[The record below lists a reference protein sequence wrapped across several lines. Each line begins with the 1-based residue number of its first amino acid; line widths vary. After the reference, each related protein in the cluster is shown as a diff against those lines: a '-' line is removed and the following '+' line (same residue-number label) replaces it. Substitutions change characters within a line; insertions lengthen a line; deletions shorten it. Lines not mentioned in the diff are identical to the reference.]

1 MDLTFCMRSEVFII
15 HMQVKAFRL
24 KRLKEENAYLTSLI
38 QSLLPKKGQV
48 AHSYPYHP
56 PPAPTRSPARLQQQ
70 EPVVLTLKATKNNSK
85 FIIPIFKANKQ
96 YEQLHE
102 LSPPSPYHRQTD
114 PGIQQHTATFEGV
127 KPLRKYSSIA
137 NMFVNIL

>member
-38 QSLLPKKGQV
+38 QSLLPKKEQE
-48 AHSYPYHP
+48 APPYPYPP
-56 PPAPTRSPARLQQQ
+56 PPAPTRSPASPHQQ

-102 LSPPSPYHRQTD
+102 FSPPSPYHRQTGPD
-114 PGIQQHTATFEGV
+114 
-127 KPLRKYSSIA
+127 PLRK
-137 NMFVNIL
+137 

>member
-38 QSLLPKKGQV
+38 QSLLPKKEQV
-48 AHSYPYHP
+48 AHSYPYPP
-56 PPAPTRSPARLQQQ
+56 PPAPTRSPASPHQQ

-127 KPLRKYSSIA
+127 KPLRK
-137 NMFVNIL
+137 